1 MNNAP
6 QKFFKPNTPQKK
18 LNITPQK
25 NFKNTDNTSE
35 KIKLEVFHLRKI
47 LTDVYPLECIKNY
60 QMHHRKF
67 DATFKI

>member
-6 QKFFKPNTPQKK
+6 QKFQTKYTSKN

-47 LTDVYPLECIKNY
+47 LTDVCPLECIKNY

-67 DATFKI
+67 DTAFKI